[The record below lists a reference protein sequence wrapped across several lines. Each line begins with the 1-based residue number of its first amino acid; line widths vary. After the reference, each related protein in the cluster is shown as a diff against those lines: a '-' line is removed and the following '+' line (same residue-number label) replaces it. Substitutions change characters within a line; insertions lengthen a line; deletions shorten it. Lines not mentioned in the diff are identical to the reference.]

1 MTFPRALAAL
11 LLFVAPLAGLP
22 AAAEPSAP
30 APRRL
35 TVGFHLGSIPEID
48 ERAER
53 FTAICYLR
61 LRWQDP
67 AHAVAGGKRQVFLA
81 DAAHAKADELGRP
94 GISFVNETSAAE
106 VKHAVLTLWPD
117 GTVEYDRQFEATL
130 RSEFDLRSFPF
141 DRQELQIQLESFAF
155 PASELV
161 LVPDPQQIKGTR
173 LRLPQWDIG
182 ALRWS
187 VAEVEQELER
197 EKYSRL
203 TVSLELTRKP
213 GFYVWQVFVPL
224 FILILIASTVFFL
237 PASDLSDRISVITTS
252 LLTAVALSYAVRTD
266 LPKISYLTTI
276 DRLFVTTYVFFG
288 AKIAGMLIIR
298 HWVDRDAAQAEKID
312 RVSRWVFP
320 TVYLATNAALILLN
334 AS

>member
-1 MTFPRALAAL
+1 M
-11 LLFVAPLAGLP
+11 
-22 AAAEPSAP
+22 
-30 APRRL
+30 
-35 TVGFHLGSIPEID
+35 TVGFRLSSIPEID
-48 ERAER
+48 ERAEN

-67 AHAVAGGKRQVFLA
+67 ALAVPGGKRQVLLA
-81 DAAHAKADELGRP
+81 EAALAKADEIGRP

-106 VKHAVLTLWPD
+106 PKHAVLTLLPD
-117 GTVEYDRQFEATL
+117 GTVEYDRQFDVTL

-141 DRQELQIQLESFAF
+141 DEQRLQIKIESFAF
-155 PASELV
+155 PASEL
-161 LVPDPQQIKGTR
+161 LLEPDPQQMKAAR
-173 LRLPQWDIG
+173 LRLPQWQVG
-182 ALRWS
+182 ELQWS
-187 VAEVEQELER
+187 VTNVEDDLER

-203 TVSLELTRKP
+203 TVSLPIARKP
-213 GFYVWQVFVPL
+213 GFYIWQVFVPL

-252 LLTAVALSYAVRTD
+252 LLTAVALSYTVRAD

-298 HWVDRDAAQAEKID
+298 HWVDRAPERAEKID
-312 RVSRWVFP
+312 QVSRWVFP
-320 TVYLATNAALILLN
+320 AVYLGTNAVMILLH
-334 AS
+334 AVRA

>member
-1 MTFPRALAAL
+1 MNFPRVLLAL
-11 LLFVAPLAGLP
+11 LLGFLISGPLS
-22 AAAEPSAP
+22 AAEPA
-30 APRRL
+30 AGGPRRL
-35 TVGFHLGSIPEID
+35 SVGFHLVSIPEID
-48 ERAER
+48 ERSER
-53 FTAICYLR
+53 FTVICYVR
-61 LRWQDP
+61 LRWKDP
-67 AHAVAGGKRQVFLA
+67 ALAVPGGKRQVFLA
-81 DAAHAKADELGRP
+81 EAATEKAAEVGRP

-106 VKHAVLTLWPD
+106 VKYAVLTLLPD

-141 DRQELQIQLESFAF
+141 DRQELQVQIESFAF
-155 PASELV
+155 PSTELV
-161 LVPDPQQIKGTR
+161 LVPEPEQMKGSR
-173 LRLPQWDIG
+173 LRLPQWDVG
-182 ALRWS
+182 ALRWN
-187 VAEVEQELER
+187 VADVEQELER

-203 TVSLELTRKP
+203 TVSLELMRKP

-237 PASDLSDRISVITTS
+237 PASDLSDRISVTTTS
-252 LLTAVALSYAVRTD
+252 LLTAVALSYTVRTD

-298 HWVDRDAAQAEKID
+298 QWVDRDAVRAEKID

-320 TVYLATNAALILLN
+320 AVYLATNAALILIN